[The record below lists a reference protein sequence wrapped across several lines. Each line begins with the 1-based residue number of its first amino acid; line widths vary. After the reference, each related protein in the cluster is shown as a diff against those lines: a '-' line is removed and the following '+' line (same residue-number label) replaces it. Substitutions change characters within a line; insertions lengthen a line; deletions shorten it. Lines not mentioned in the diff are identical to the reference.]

1 MIELMQGDCL
11 ELMKGIPDGSV
22 DCVICDLPYG
32 VTQNRWDSVIPFE
45 PLWAQYH
52 RVCKPNAAIVLNCM
66 QPFTSALVMSN
77 PKEFKYLWYWDKHLK
92 TGFLN
97 AKKQPL
103 RQIEEIAVFYHKQCR
118 FTPPPKE
125 TGKAMRD
132 ANGRVWVARIT
143 GSKTVKGA

>member
-1 MIELMQGDCL
+1 MIELMHGNCL

-22 DCVICDLPYG
+22 DMVCCDLPFG

-45 PLWAQYH
+45 PLWEQYH
-52 RVCKPNAAIVLNCM
+52 RVVKVDGAIVLNCM

-103 RQIEEIAVFYHKQCR
+103 RQVEEVAVFYRRQCR
-118 FTPPPKE
+118 FTPP
-125 TGKAMRD
+125 
-132 ANGRVWVARIT
+132 
-143 GSKTVKGA
+143 

>member
-1 MIELMQGDCL
+1 MSIQLMHGDCL
-11 ELMKGIPDGSV
+11 ELMKSIPDVSV
-22 DCVICDLPYG
+22 DMVLCDLPYG
-32 VTQNRWDSVIPFE
+32 VTQNRWDTVIPFE
-45 PLWAQYH
+45 ALWAQYH

-77 PKEFKYLWYWDKHLK
+77 PNEFKYLWYWDKHLK

-118 FTPPPKE
+118 FTPPLKKK
-125 TGKAMRD
+125 GCAFQVQ
-132 ANGRVWVARIT
+132 AGRCV
-143 GSKTVKGA
+143 